1 MEPIVLDDVFIN
13 EDELS
18 MGEMNEHERFET
30 FPSTQ
35 STMIEMEAS

>member
-18 MGEMNEHERFET
+18 MGEMNEDERFKRFQT
-30 FPSTQ
+30 LPS
-35 STMIEMEAS
+35 I